1 MSRRGAR
8 YPHSFHPV
16 GQYATTNITRVANPV
31 YKDTGV
37 PHYRCY
43 SDRKSLSRL
52 RKAPAL
58 RAALVAIARR
68 YRDHPTRPRCDE
80 SSGAGTQ
87 GGAGRDQVVDKDD
100 IEIAHHVRIRVEGAF
115 NVYKSFC
122 PPECRL
128 RSGCT
133 YFNERARLEPELPA
147 RSKGARY
154 FLRLIESS
162 LEPGV
167 PVHGNRDHDAVAFGK
182 IGQVF
187 GHRGR
192 EPRRDAFASRKLEK
206 MNESEKTFVSNKSR
220 IYARQRID
228 ARQRVLCGQ
237 GHGCGPMLHLGRTRI
252 AEKSRRELEG
262 P

>member
-8 YPHSFHPV
+8 YPHSCHPV

-52 RKAPAL
+52 RKAPAF

-68 YRDHPTRPRCDE
+68 YRDHLARPRG
-80 SSGAGTQ
+80 SQ
-87 GGAGRDQVVDKDD
+87 GRRTRSQGSTRRHQVIDQDD

-115 NVYKSFC
+115 NVYKSFR

-128 RSGCT
+128 GSGCV
-133 YFNERARLEPELPA
+133 YFHERARLEPELPA
-147 RSKGARY
+147 RRKGARY
-154 FLRLIESS
+154 FLRLVESS
-162 LEPGV
+162 SQSCASF
-167 PVHGNRDHDAVAFGK
+167 HRNRNHDAIGRGK

-187 GHRGR
+187 GHCGR
-192 EPRRDAFASRKLEK
+192 EPRRDAFAPRKLEK
-206 MNESEKTFVSNKSR
+206 MNEDEKTFVSNKSR

-228 ARQRVLCGQ
+228 AR
-237 GHGCGPMLHLGRTRI
+237 
-252 AEKSRRELEG
+252 
-262 P
+262 

>member
-37 PHYRCY
+37 PHSRCY

-68 YRDHPTRPRCDE
+68 YRDHPTRPRGGE

-162 LEPGV
+162 SQSCASFHRNRNDDIISRGKIRKV
-167 PVHGNRDHDAVAFGK
+167 RDHCG
-182 IGQVF
+182 G
-187 GHRGR
+187 
-192 EPRRDAFASRKLEK
+192 EPRRDAFAPRKLEQ
-206 MNESEKTFVSNKSR
+206 VYQNKKA
-220 IYARQRID
+220 IVGDEGGKD

-237 GHGCGPMLHLGRTRI
+237 DYMPRPFLYLTRALI
-252 AEKSRRELEG
+252 AQKSCRELECAQ
-262 P
+262 